1 MYKIVRKERLNEVTW
16 LFDIEAP
23 AVAQKAQ
30 PGQFIIL
37 RVAEK
42 SERIPLTIYDYSSD
56 KGTVSIVVQAL
67 GKSTHQLAEVP
78 ENGSILDFVG
88 PLGHSTE
95 IKNFG
100 KVVCIGGGIGVAP
113 IFPIARALKQAG
125 CEVISIIGARTKDL
139 LILEDQMKQVSDRL
153 LVCTDDGTYAKKG
166 FVTQV
171 LQELLDSEKAA
182 RAWAIGPLLM
192 MKAVCDVSRGYKL
205 KTIVSLNCIMV
216 DGTGMCGS
224 CRVSVDGKTMFACV
238 DGPEFDG
245 HEVNF
250 EELTYRQNRFVD
262 KEKCSLEDYRSEC
275 QCQAQK

>member
-1 MYKIVRKERLNEVTW
+1 MYKIVRKEQLNEVTW

-42 SERIPLTIYDYSSD
+42 SERIPLTVYDYSPD

-67 GKSTHQLAEVP
+67 GKSTHQLAEVSK
-78 ENGSILDFVG
+78 NGSIIDFVG
-88 PLGHSTE
+88 PLGHPSE

-100 KVVCIGGGIGVAP
+100 KVVCIGGGIGAAP
-113 IFPIARALKQAG
+113 VFPIARALKQAG
-125 CEVISIIGARTKDL
+125 NEVISIMGARTKDL

-171 LQELLDSEKAA
+171 LQELLDSEKIA
-182 RAWAIGPLLM
+182 RAWAIGPIPM
-192 MKAVCDVSRGYKL
+192 MKAVCDVTRGYKL

-224 CRVSVDGKTMFACV
+224 CRVTVDGKTMFACV
-238 DGPEFDG
+238 DGPEFEG

-250 EELTYRQNRFVD
+250 EELTYRQNRFVN
-262 KEKCSLEDYRSEC
+262 KEKSSLADYRGEC
-275 QCQAQK
+275 KCQVQK

>member
-1 MYKIVRKERLNEVTW
+1 M
-16 LFDIEAP
+16 FDIEAP

-100 KVVCIGGGIGVAP
+100 KVVCVGGGIGVAP

-171 LQELLDSEKAA
+171 LQELLDSEKVA

>member
-1 MYKIVRKERLNEVTW
+1 MYKIVRKEQLNEVTW

-23 AVAQKAQ
+23 AVARKAQ

-37 RVAEK
+37 RAAEK
-42 SERIPLTIYDYSSD
+42 SERIPLTIYDYSPD

-78 ENGSILDFVG
+78 ENGSIIDFVG
-88 PLGHSTE
+88 PLGRPSE

-100 KVVCIGGGIGVAP
+100 SVVCVGGGIGTAP

-171 LQELLDSEKAA
+171 LQELLDKEKLNQ
-182 RAWAIGPLLM
+182 AWAIGPIPM
-192 MKAVCDVSRGYKL
+192 MKAVCDVTRGYKL

-224 CRVSVDGKTMFACV
+224 CRVTVEGKTMFACV

-275 QCQAQK
+275 KCQAQK

>member
-171 LQELLDSEKAA
+171 LQELLDSEKVA

>member
-100 KVVCIGGGIGVAP
+100 KVVCVGGGIGVAP

-171 LQELLDSEKAA
+171 LQELLDSEKVA